1 MARSSSV
8 ALAAC
13 VLATAL
19 AAPRAFA
26 KAPAKCP
33 AAVTAAIKKAFPRG
47 AIRSCKAE
55 HDDGADQFA
64 VVVKTG
70 TTRVEVDVAPDG
82 AIKQIEQRVAVDQVP
97 AAVLKAFAAKYPKAE
112 ASRAQRQQH
121 ADKSVCF
128 ELGFT
133 TEHGKHEATFS
144 EAGAFLEEE

>member
-1 MARSSSV
+1 MARSPRI

-19 AAPRAFA
+19 AAPPVFA
-26 KAPAKCP
+26 KDPAKCP
-33 AAVTAAIKKAFPRG
+33 TAVTAAIKKAFPRG

-55 HDDGADQFA
+55 REAGAEQFA

-82 AIKQIEQRVAVDQVP
+82 AIKQIEQRIAIDQVP
-97 AAVLKAFAAKYPKAE
+97 AAVLKAFAAKYPKVE
-112 ASRAQRQQH
+112 ATRAQRQQH

-133 TEHGKHEATFS
+133 TEQTKHEATFS
-144 EAGAFLEEE
+144 EAGAFLEAE